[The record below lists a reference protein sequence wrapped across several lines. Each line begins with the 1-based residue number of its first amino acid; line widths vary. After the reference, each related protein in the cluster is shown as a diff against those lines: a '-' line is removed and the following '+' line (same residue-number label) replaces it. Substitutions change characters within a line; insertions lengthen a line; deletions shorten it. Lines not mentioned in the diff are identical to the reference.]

1 MLHHPYNS
9 LHDVIHVGE
18 VTLAIA
24 VVEDLDFLPFQ
35 QFVGEPEIGHVGT
48 ATRTIDREETETR
61 TGDVIQF
68 RVSMGHQ
75 LIALFCGGIE
85 ADGIVH
91 LVVCGIG
98 HFLVAAID
106 RGAAGIDQVLH
117 FVMAASL
124 QNVVETYQV
133 TLDVAIRIGNAVTDT
148 SLGSEVHHHINL
160 VFRENLLNEYFV
172 SDIAFDK
179 RPILR

>member
-1 MLHHPYNS
+1 
-9 LHDVIHVGE
+9 
-18 VTLAIA
+18 
-24 VVEDLDFLPFQ
+24 
-35 QFVGEPEIGHVGT
+35 
-48 ATRTIDREETETR
+48 
-61 TGDVIQF
+61 
-68 RVSMGHQ
+68 MGHQ
-75 LIALFCGGIE
+75 LIALLGSSVE
-85 ADGIVH
+85 ADGIVY
-91 LVVCGIG
+91 LVIG
-98 HFLVAAID
+98 RIGYLLVAAID

-148 SLGSEVHHHINL
+148 SLGSEVHHHVYL
-160 VFRENLLNEYFV
+160 VFRENLLDECFV